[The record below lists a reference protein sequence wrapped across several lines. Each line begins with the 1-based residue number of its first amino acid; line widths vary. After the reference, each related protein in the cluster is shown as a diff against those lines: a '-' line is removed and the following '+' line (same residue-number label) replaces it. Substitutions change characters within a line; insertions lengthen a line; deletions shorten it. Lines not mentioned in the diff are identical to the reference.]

1 MLIKTLRLLFR
12 NPIKL
17 KNFTKYSLVFIL
29 LCLINSVFGGQTPA
43 ESRKELEAKR
53 KQLQENIRK
62 NKNELIKVKAEAFN
76 KEKELK
82 LLSEQIE
89 TREQVINVVGQ
100 QAFELSLQIGD
111 QKEMVVKLKQDI
123 FLLKQD
129 YASFLVATYKKRL
142 NSADLLFFVLEAKD
156 LQQAM
161 RRLRYLNAYGA
172 YRQRQAQLIL
182 NTQRQ
187 MITLI
192 SDMISVKQ
200 EKAILIKEKE
210 SEKKALVH
218 DKQEE
223 QKLLTQLQG
232 KEKDLKQ
239 KIEKQMLA
247 AKKLSKE
254 IDLQIAKEIV
264 AARKA
269 EEKKRA
275 AALKANKPSAPK
287 TSTSYLSNADIK
299 LGLDFVSSKGK
310 LPWPVSGKVIET
322 FGDHAHPTLKGV
334 VTTNNGIEIL
344 SKPNAEV
351 KAVYKGA
358 VKAIFPIPGLEKV
371 VLMSHGE
378 YYTVYARLAKV
389 TVKIGE
395 SIETGKVIGTLA
407 VHQDSGE
414 GRLHFEVWKQRLFQN
429 PLPWLRVK

>member
-344 SKPNAEV
+344 SKPNTEV